1 MELKENNAKYYEYN
15 NSNTWKTMY
24 KLMLNLMKNK
34 QVIGMGDTNDTNLI
48 KLLQKN
54 NKIKSYYNY
63 YSSIKTL
70 YCIL

>member
-1 MELKENNAKYYEYN
+1 
-15 NSNTWKTMY
+15 
-24 KLMLNLMKNK
+24 MKNK

-63 YSSIKTL
+63 YSSDPKHYIVSYDDTT
-70 YCIL
+70 YICIGKN